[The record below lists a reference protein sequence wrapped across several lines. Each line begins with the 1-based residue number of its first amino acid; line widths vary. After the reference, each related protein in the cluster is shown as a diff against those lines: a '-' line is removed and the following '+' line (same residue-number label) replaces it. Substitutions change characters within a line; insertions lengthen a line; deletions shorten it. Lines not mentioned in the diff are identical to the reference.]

1 MCAAEYDV
9 VAIPSSSSKNTAR
22 MVQIQELSNFSGSS
36 GAALI
41 ANVSGNSMRPTLRP
55 GDKILI
61 IHSNSNN
68 RAPSDSCTLPKIG
81 EIWAFWNPEGT
92 HLIAHR
98 AVRIFSDGSFIA
110 QGDAML
116 RDDGRIVPARIF
128 GRAEARFRG
137 GKRHDLTSK
146 RSRLAG
152 PLAGLLRM
160 GMRFLFSRLISE

>member
-1 MCAAEYDV
+1 
-9 VAIPSSSSKNTAR
+9 
-22 MVQIQELSNFSGSS
+22 MVQIQELSDFSGSS

-68 RAPSDSCTLPKIG
+68 RAHSDSCTRPKVG
-81 EIWAFWNPEGT
+81 ELWVFWNLEGT

-137 GKRHDLTSK
+137 GKRYDLTRK
-146 RSRLAG
+146 KSRLAG
-152 PLAGLLRM
+152 PWVGILGILVRHFLRQK
-160 GMRFLFSRLISE
+160 SPCTHQ